1 MSDATFTFR
10 PYLTMGMSANVPL
23 SGNDTH
29 GKTRV
34 IINMEGGQSAEANI
48 SLIGPGEIRNISTRV
63 INRIYPQAN
72 ATKVESNYF
81 PFIEFTE
88 ADFPWR
94 YTPENKNEERSR
106 LRPWLTLVV
115 LCEGEFQFNPSNEE
129 KGLLPQITQVNISN
143 LPNLD
148 QSWAWAHVQIVGELA
163 DASSKSIQ
171 SILEK
176 NPQRIISRILS
187 PRYLQTNQRYHSFLV
202 PTFERGRLQG
212 LGILD
217 NKSQPVPARQNAWE
231 QQRGG
236 TVDLPVYYHWEFT
249 TSSIGGDFETLAKNL
264 LPPSPLSASV
274 GYKEMDVR
282 NLGYGLP
289 PTTGKVPATFYMKG
303 ALISPDGREHLNE
316 LEPSATLTPFFENS
330 FRSLL
335 NQAGMTVE
343 LEDDET
349 LLPVG
354 PPLYGR
360 WHAGRNSLPEKAE
373 KEWFHQVNMDLSMRA
388 AAGLGAQIVRKNQ
401 ESLMASA
408 WDQLPEIER
417 TNQQLI
423 QYQLSLELSK
433 CLYKKHFQSLP
444 QEDSFRLTGKV
455 QDQVQLRNSS
465 QTVQSALQSTAVPK
479 TVFSTTFKRKT
490 RNIFKN
496 IQRDSQQAREEKK
509 SLTARFSEGK
519 LKLFQPLES
528 VSEEE
533 GEPEVPTRVF
543 SSRGEITVL
552 PKINSI
558 HSQLLEGINP
568 ATTILQPVTE
578 RIQLPEWMNWPVGDS
593 NLPPLEPIME
603 APEFVQPMYEDLRNL
618 SADWLLPGVEHIPNN
633 TISLLETNQ
642 VFIEGLMVGLNHE
655 MARELLW
662 REYPTDQRGTY
673 FRQFW
678 DVTSYPTNPD
688 VDLRDI
694 TLLTEWGNLP
704 LGEHRP
710 NADDGSSTLVLI
722 IRGDLLFA
730 YPNTAIYA
738 QKATFVSG
746 DTSKR
751 VLGTEKKYPIFK
763 GFIPPDIQFYGFP
776 LDNEE
781 VIGQENEIAEE
792 QGWFFVLKENASE
805 PRYGLDLDP
814 YPFNSTV
821 DSWDNLSWNHLVP
834 EGTELDSIKFIDL
847 NLHQPTIADNGGYH
861 WNGPKANSADLAYIS
876 YRKPFLAAIHGS
888 DMLLP

>member
-10 PYLTMGMSANVPL
+10 PYLTMGMSTNVPL

-29 GKTRV
+29 GKTRI
-34 IINMEGGQSAEANI
+34 IINMEGGQSAETNI
-48 SLIGPGEIRNISTRV
+48 SLIGPGEIKNISNSV

-72 ATKVESNYF
+72 SAKVESNYF
-81 PFIEFTE
+81 PFIEFSE

-94 YTPENKNEERSR
+94 YTPEKKDELR

-115 LCEGEFQFNPSNEE
+115 LGEGEFQFKPSNEK
-129 KGLLPQITQVNISN
+129 KGLLPQITQVNVSN

-148 QSWAWAHVQIVGELA
+148 QSWAWAHVQIVGEMA
-163 DASSKSIQ
+163 DNSNETIQ
-171 SILEK
+171 SILK
-176 NPQRIISRILS
+176 KDSQRIISRILS
-187 PRYLQTNQRYHSFLV
+187 PRYMQTNQKYHAFLV

-212 LGILD
+212 LGLLENED
-217 NKSQPVPARQNAWE
+217 QPIPAKLNAWN
-231 QQRGG
+231 QQREG

-249 TSSIGGDFETLAKNL
+249 TSSIGGDFETLVKNL
-264 LPPSPLSASV
+264 LPPSPLSASI

-289 PTTGKVPATFYMKG
+289 PTTRKIPETFYMKG
-303 ALISPDGREHLNE
+303 PLISPDGREQLNE
-316 LEPSATLTPFFENS
+316 LESSATLTPYFQNS
-330 FRSLL
+330 FKSLL
-335 NQAGMTVE
+335 NQAGMTVD

-349 LLPVG
+349 LLPVA

-360 WHAGRNSLPEKAE
+360 WHAGKNSISETSE
-373 KEWFHQVNMDLSMRA
+373 NEWFNQVNMDLSMRA
-388 AAGLGAQIVRKNQ
+388 AAGLGAHIVRKNQ

-408 WDQLPEIER
+408 WNQLPEIEK

-423 QYQLSLELSK
+423 QYQFSLELSK
-433 CLYKKHFQSLP
+433 CIYKKHFQSLS

-455 QDQVQLRNSS
+455 HNQVQLKNSS
-465 QTVQSALQSTAVPK
+465 ESIQSVLNNNAVPK
-479 TVFSTTFKRKT
+479 TLFSTTFKRKT

-496 IQRDSQQAREEKK
+496 IQRGSPQERDEKK
-509 SLTARFSEGK
+509 SLTNRFSEGK
-519 LKLFQPLES
+519 LKLFQPLDS
-528 VSEEE
+528 VSKDE
-533 GEPEVPTRVF
+533 GEPVVPTRIF
-543 SSRGEITVL
+543 SSRRAINIL
-552 PKINSI
+552 PEINSI
-558 HSQLLEGINP
+558 YTQLLEGINP
-568 ATTILQPVTE
+568 TTTILQPVNE
-578 RIQLPEWMNWPVGDS
+578 RIQLPKWMNWPIDDG

-603 APEFVQPMYEDLRNL
+603 APEFVKPMYEDLRNL
-618 SADWLLPGVEHIPNN
+618 SADWLLPGLEHIPNN

-642 VFIEGLMVGLNHE
+642 AFIEGLMVGLNHE

-678 DVTSYPTNPD
+678 DVTSYPTNPN

-694 TLLTEWGNLP
+694 TLLTDWGNLP

-710 NADDGSSTLVLI
+710 NANEGSGNLVLI
-722 IRGDLLFA
+722 IRGDLLYA

-738 QKATFVSG
+738 QKATFAPG

-763 GFIPPDIQFYGFP
+763 GFIAPDIQFLGFP
-776 LDNEE
+776 LDKEE
-781 VIGQENEIAEE
+781 VIGQDNQIAEE

-814 YPFNSTV
+814 YPFSSTV
-821 DSWDNLSWNHLVP
+821 DSWDNLSWNHLVQ
-834 EGTELDSIKFIDL
+834 EGIEIDKIKFIDL
-847 NLHQPTIADNGGYH
+847 DLHQPNIADNDGYH
-861 WNGPKANSADLAYIS
+861 WNGPEANSADIAYIS
-876 YRKPFLAAIHGS
+876 YQKPFLAAIHGS